1 MKATSV
7 SSSDGVNCRNF
18 RQRRSSRI
26 RNAGDGF
33 LTFSNKRES
42 YFKRCS
48 RPFANAQGRVVP
60 CHLLPRRSEYHR
72 ASSRLGFELRQLGG
86 KNLYSLLELLEL
98 TDLCL

>member
-33 LTFSNKRES
+33 VTFLNLRKSCSEGKFPAFRKARKAGSFLAISYRDARSTVELVPDWDSSFDSLVES
-42 YFKRCS
+42 TCTVCS
-48 RPFANAQGRVVP
+48 S
-60 CHLLPRRSEYHR
+60 CWS
-72 ASSRLGFELRQLGG
+72 
-86 KNLYSLLELLEL
+86 
-98 TDLCL
+98 

>member
-33 LTFSNKRES
+33 LTFLNLRKSCSEGKFPAFRKRA
-42 YFKRCS
+42 
-48 RPFANAQGRVVP
+48 RPGRS
-60 CHLLPRRSEYHR
+60 LPSLTETLE
-72 ASSRLGFELRQLGG
+72 APSS
-86 KNLYSLLELLEL
+86 
-98 TDLCL
+98 